1 MAIPNDPSNG
11 SRALLLLKKFGLIDL
26 KSGVTTL
33 ATVNDITQNSHHF
46 QFKLLDAAQL
56 PRSLNDA
63 DLVAITNDF
72 VAPSGFTIQQAI
84 LKEESDSPYANLIV
98 VREQD
103 KKNPAFEKLIEV
115 MHSQSVVQETEKIFP
130 NGAAIKAW

>member
-1 MAIPNDPSNG
+1 MRYGPYKPEELSNEEWVRILG
-11 SRALLLLKKFGLIDL
+11 PDVNNLEHLKI
-26 KSGVTTL
+26 TL
-33 ATVNDITQNSHHF
+33 
-46 QFKLLDAAQL
+46 
-56 PRSLNDA
+56 
-63 DLVAITNDF
+63 AITNDF
-72 VAPSGFTIQQAI
+72 IAPSGFTVQQAI